1 MAVGPTLSGKRILI
15 VEDDFLIGASLS
27 DYLTRYGCIVSGP
40 VFSVKDAVKVM
51 DRKAFDGAVLDY
63 RVQDGPSLA
72 VAQRLRQDGVPFVI
86 VTAYQRE
93 HLPAE
98 LQSVPYLA
106 KPILPEMLM
115 EVISRTWQFR

>member
-27 DYLTRYGCIVSGP
+27 DFLTRYGCIVSGP
-40 VFSVKDAVKVM
+40 VFSVKDAVEVM
-51 DRKAFDGAVLDY
+51 DRRALDGAVLDY

>member
-40 VFSVKDAVKVM
+40 VFSVKDAVEVM
-51 DRKAFDGAVLDY
+51 DRRALDGAVLDY

-72 VAQRLRQDGVPFVI
+72 VAQRLRQYGVPFVI

>member
-1 MAVGPTLSGKRILI
+1 MALGSTLSGKRILI

-40 VFSVKDAVKVM
+40 VFSVRDAVEIM
-51 DRKAFDGAVLDY
+51 DRKALDGAVLDY
-63 RVQDGPSLA
+63 RVQDGPSLP
-72 VAQRLRQDGVPFVI
+72 VALRLRQEGVPIVI
-86 VTAYQRE
+86 VTAYQRD

-106 KPILPEMLM
+106 KPILPEMLI
-115 EVISRTWQFR
+115 EVISRTWLSR